1 MSNIVYKGRTQVYLP
16 NVLWNLGSMYSNA
29 REALWEPI
37 ANEIDSQKN
46 TDRPKIWVDVYP
58 DRLIITGNG
67 SGMLP
72 VMPQNDEQRLNQ
84 FFESGGDQNVDIRD
98 SLSPVAKHSL
108 VWLLNYVSYSP
119 KKQQGGEQQNGVRG
133 IGALAYLTYA
143 KVAKVVTK
151 PSQHLVQ
158 ELTNLGIKM
167 PKGNSYA
174 ITMPQVQIYQESIID
189 STVIALD
196 DPLTDPFGNI
206 LSSGTKVTITGF
218 NDDEIT
224 KGKNG
229 QLTPGRI
236 LSYLK
241 GKIDP
246 DSVSIWVGDH
256 TRNTQPQKVWTLV
269 TKDEI
274 KGTLVYGGTGTCEDG
289 ALFSINL
296 FYDPVKEPN
305 SPIVLRGK
313 TQTFRLTQIEEL
325 DHLPWNKLGGE
336 IGFPRYLIDAPLWNA
351 QKDMLQETKE
361 KKRWIRALL
370 KLEPTIKELFRKAQ
384 QIHTEKSNQEF
395 IDDFRQATMA
405 ALSSIDAF
413 AGHRN
418 PGIVDK
424 NKNDVQSPAEEQEKR
439 IRPGIR
445 AKVISENGRGL
456 FDIKV
461 QLVDKWNNVIAEETT
476 SVMGKITFGNYPNG
490 SYRLR
495 VVADP
500 KLVRGAQEFRF
511 AISTAEPGYTAIF
524 KLAVDS
530 GHEVRPRMKAKMLE
544 PEWVT
549 RPLHIQYEIDRDRGF
564 LLFNI
569 AHRDLNEALMKG
581 DELMQLVLLS
591 RYTSDAHALLLQDV
605 EQGQVM
611 KIAAE
616 LNARLFPLFREKREL
631 RKSLLKGSKMR
642 QNRK

>member
-1 MSNIVYKGRTQVYLP
+1 MSNIVYSGKTQVYLP
-16 NVLWNLGSMYSNA
+16 NVLWNLGSMYSNP

-37 ANEIDSQKN
+37 ANEIDSQRNIK
-46 TDRPKIWVDVYP
+46 RPTIWVDVYP
-58 DRLIITGNG
+58 DKIIITGNG

-72 VMPQNDEQRLNQ
+72 VMPQSDEKILNH
-84 FFESGGDQNVDIRD
+84 FFETSGESADIRD
-98 SLSPVAKHSL
+98 SLTPVAKHSL

-119 KKQQGGEQQNGVRG
+119 KKQQPGEQQNGVRG

-151 PSQHLVQ
+151 PSQ
-158 ELTNLGIKM
+158 ELIQALLSLGIKM
-167 PKGNSYA
+167 PKGNSFA
-174 ITMPQVQIYQESIID
+174 ITMPQVQISEGSTID
-189 STVIALD
+189 SRVIALD
-196 DPLTDPFGNI
+196 DPLTDPFGNV
-206 LSSGTKVTITGF
+206 LSSGTRVTITGF

-224 KGKNG
+224 QGKNG

-246 DSVSIWVGDH
+246 DSVAIWVGDH
-256 TRNTQPQKVWTLV
+256 VRYSQPQKVWTLV

-274 KGTLVYGGTGTCEDG
+274 KGTLVYGGTGTCEDS
-289 ALFSINL
+289 ALFSLNL
-296 FYDPVKEPN
+296 FFDPLKEPN
-305 SPIVLRGK
+305 SPVVLRGK
-313 TQTFRLTQIEEL
+313 TPTFRLTQIEEL
-325 DHLPWNKLGGE
+325 NHSPWNKLGGE
-336 IGFPRYLIDAPLWNA
+336 IGFPQYLVDAHLWNA

-361 KKRWIRALL
+361 KQRWVRALI
-370 KLEPTIKELFRKAQ
+370 KLEPTIRELLRKAQ

-405 ALSSIDAF
+405 ALSSIDVF

-424 NKNDVQSPAEEQEKR
+424 SKNGAKGEVEEHEKR
-439 IRPGIR
+439 IRPGVR

-461 QLVDKWNNVIAEETT
+461 QLIDKWNKVIAEETT
-476 SVMGKITFGNYPNG
+476 TVMGKITFGIYPNG

-495 VVADP
+495 IVADP

-511 AISTAEPGYTAIF
+511 AITAAEPGYTAIF

-530 GHEVRPRMKAKMLE
+530 GHEVRHRTKAKMLE

-549 RPLHIQYEIDRDRGF
+549 LPSHVQYQIDRERGF

-581 DELMQLVLLS
+581 DELMQLMLLS
-591 RYTSDAHALLLQDV
+591 RYTSDAHALLLQDL
-605 EQGQVM
+605 EPGQVM
-611 KIAAE
+611 TIAAE
-616 LNARLFPLFREKREL
+616 LNAKLFPIFRQKREV
-631 RKSLLKGSKMR
+631 RKSMLKGSKMK